1 LLDADEVRLFGCILP
16 LNHKPDNF
24 LCLIALMVVAGGYL
38 LYAINM
44 DAVEEVKNRLSIE
57 DVISEYV
64 QLKRA
69 GRNWRGLSP
78 FSNEKTPSFMVSP
91 EKQIWH
97 DFSSGKGG
105 NVFSFIMEVEG
116 VDFKGALEILAR
128 KAGIDLEQFRPN
140 NKGRGPDKKRLLEL
154 LELSTKFYQVQ
165 FSQNK
170 KTLEYVL
177 QKRNYS
183 KDTALEWRLGY
194 SPNNGTALVDY
205 AKSKGFTEAELKQA
219 GLSAQ
224 RYKGVGDMFRG
235 RLMVPLQDAQGHVIG
250 FTARLLDD
258 DPQAPK
264 YINTPQTVLY
274 DKSRHIY
281 GLHLAKQTIRKEG
294 FAVLVEGN
302 LDVIA
307 SHQAGVRQVVATAG
321 TALTEPHLKTLSRF
335 TGDIRLSF
343 DADKAGIAAT
353 ERAIPIASRVKVS
366 LSIIDIPSGKDPDEL
381 IRENPAIWEQ
391 AINKHKYALDWLIER
406 NKQLLDLQSAQ
417 GKREFSD
424 ILLPVVRALSDDVE
438 RDHYL
443 NEIAKTLD
451 VSREALEQKYQKTT
465 SINQP
470 DRKKRVKVQP
480 GQIDKVSLENQ
491 KAQNHFLSLM
501 LMRKT
506 LREFLELV
514 TPGMLYEADARKLLE
529 FLKKNPDFDGKKEAG
544 ALQDLADYV
553 KILGVIYEELYQGLE
568 LNELHY
574 ESARLQARL
583 VEHFI
588 KTEKTKLVE
597 QLADADTAETRA
609 LLEEARK
616 YDQLLKQVKGAS

>member
-1 LLDADEVRLFGCILP
+1 
-16 LNHKPDNF
+16 
-24 LCLIALMVVAGGYL
+24 
-38 LYAINM
+38 M